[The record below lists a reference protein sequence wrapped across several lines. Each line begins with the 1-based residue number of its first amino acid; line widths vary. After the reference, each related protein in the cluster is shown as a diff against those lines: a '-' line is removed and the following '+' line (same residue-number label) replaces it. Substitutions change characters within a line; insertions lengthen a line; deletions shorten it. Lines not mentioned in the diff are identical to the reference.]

1 MGRTKTQR
9 EYESGQLLKRLEA
22 SQTVQKGDLAEL
34 QKEMRQMKALMVG
47 LIEGMAQTYV
57 AEMGKLR
64 EVIECRDG
72 GAQEF
77 VNLEEL
83 HKMMGGSITKRTLAN
98 MCADGRLPA
107 QKQGRLW
114 LVPMNVID
122 KWKSEH
128 NL

>member
-9 EYESGQLLKRLEA
+9 EYESGQLLRRLED
-22 SQTVQKGDLAEL
+22 SQAVQKGDLAEL
-34 QKEMRQMKALMVG
+34 HKEMRQMKALMVG
-47 LIEGMAQTYV
+47 LIEGMTQTYV
-57 AEMGKLR
+57 TEMGKLR
-64 EVIECRDG
+64 EVIEGRDG

-107 QKQGRLW
+107 KKHGRLW